1 MSHIILGETPT
12 GVINLQSKIT
22 EEDIKKSIQSKTEKK
37 LRRRTTFSMPKNLF
51 RLSRRNT
58 LNINNK
64 INNSDNCVK
73 DTNNLNDEKNS
84 DKNRRIFRRASW
96 RKFIS
101 RIAQLTVN
109 IGVRAKYYK
118 IVVVVFFHYTKKNTS
133 LLSNFFFL

>member
-22 EEDIKKSIQSKTEKK
+22 EEDIKKSIQSKTDKK

-118 IVVVVFFHYTKKNTS
+118 IVVVVFFHYTKKKHVIVK
-133 LLSNFFFL
+133 